1 MILDFLFQL
10 WRRLSSS
17 LQWRLLWWVNS
28 KFMLTVAC
36 VVQDKQGDILLQRH
50 RHWVQDVWG
59 LPGGIVKSG
68 ETLEQAIAREVQ
80 EETGLVLE
88 DIRLVH
94 LASGYRLRAEVYF
107 CARLAADSPRQ
118 ISLQESEVLEAR
130 FFSPQDLPINLLPL
144 QRQVITQVITKQ
156 E

>member
-36 VVQDKQGDILLQRH
+36 VVQDENGDILLQRH

-68 ETLEQAIAREVQ
+68 ETLEQAITREVK
-80 EETGLVLE
+80 EETGLVL
-88 DIRLVH
+88 DDVRLVH
-94 LASGYRLRAEVYF
+94 LASGYRLRAEAYF
-107 CARLAADSPRQ
+107 SARLAADSPRQ
-118 ISLQESEVLEAR
+118 INLQESEVLEAR
-130 FFSPQDLPINLLPL
+130 FFSSQNLPINLLTL
-144 QRQVITQVITKQ
+144 QLQVITQVITEQ

>member
-36 VVQDKQGDILLQRH
+36 VVQDENGDILLQRH

-68 ETLEQAIAREVQ
+68 ETLEQAITREVK
-80 EETGLVLE
+80 EETGLVL
-88 DIRLVH
+88 DDVRLVH
-94 LASGYRLRAEVYF
+94 LASGYRLRAEAYF
-107 CARLAADSPRQ
+107 CAHLAAGFSRE

-130 FFSPQDLPINLLPL
+130 FFAPSDLPVNLLPL
-144 QRQVITQVITKQ
+144 QRRVIERVMAK
-156 E
+156 